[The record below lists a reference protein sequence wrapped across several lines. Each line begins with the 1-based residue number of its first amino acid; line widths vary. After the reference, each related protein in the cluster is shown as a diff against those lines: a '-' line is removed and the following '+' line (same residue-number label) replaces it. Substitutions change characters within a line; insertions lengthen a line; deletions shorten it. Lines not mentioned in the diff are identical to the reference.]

1 MTSTTNFETTQPI
14 DLEIPSFDDIRQ
26 ARKKI
31 SSYAHRTPVLTNR
44 QVNERSG
51 ANVFFKCENF
61 QKAGAF
67 KFRGASN
74 AIFSLP
80 DDQAAGGV
88 ATHSSGNHAQ
98 AVALAAKIRG
108 IPAHIVMP
116 ENAPTVKKKAVR
128 EYGADITLCESTL
141 EGRESTL
148 KKVVEK
154 TGATF
159 IHPYNDSRIIAG
171 QGTAAVEML
180 EDQPELNIILT
191 PVGGGGLL
199 SGTAIAAKN
208 IGGDTIKI
216 IGCEPKIADDA
227 YRSFNSGELQ
237 PIHRTDTV
245 ADGLRTS
252 LGELSFACIQ
262 EHVDNI
268 VTVSEAQIIEAM
280 RFIWERMNI
289 IIEASCAVPVAALF
303 NDKIDAGTKN
313 IGIIITGG
321 NVDLDHLPW
330 NTN

>member
-1 MTSTTNFETTQPI
+1 V
-14 DLEIPSFDDIRQ
+14 D
-26 ARKKI
+26 
-31 SSYAHRTPVLTNR
+31 
-44 QVNERSG
+44 ERAG
-51 ANVFFKCENF
+51 ASVFFKCENF

-80 DDQAAGGV
+80 DEQAARGV
-88 ATHSSGNHAQ
+88 ATHSSGNHGQ
-98 AVALAAKIRG
+98 AVALAAKIKG

-116 ENAPTVKKKAVR
+116 ENAPAIKKKAVKG
-128 EYGADITLCESTL
+128 YGASVTLCESTQ
-141 EGRESTL
+141 EGRETML
-148 KKVVEK
+148 KKVVEE
-154 TGATF
+154 TGASF

-171 QGTAAVEML
+171 QGTAAIELL
-180 EDQPELNIILT
+180 EDQPELDMILT

-208 IGGDTIKI
+208 IRGDTIRV
-216 IGCEPKIADDA
+216 IGCEPQIADDA
-227 YRSFNSGELQ
+227 QRSFRSGELQ
-237 PIHRTDTV
+237 PVHRTDTV
-245 ADGLRTS
+245 ADGLRTA
-252 LGELSFACIQ
+252 LGELSFACIR
-262 EHVDNI
+262 EHVDDI

-303 NDKIDAGTKN
+303 NDKVDASDKN

-330 NTN
+330 NGGTAE